1 MIQFDLPKQ
10 KSSIIKVLGV
20 GGGGSNAV
28 NFMFNQNIVGVDFII
43 CNTDSKAIE
52 QSTVPNKIQ
61 LGPHLTQGLGAGAD
75 PSVGKLAT
83 EESLDEIRK
92 ILEVNTRMAFIT
104 VGMGGGTGTGGAPI
118 IAKIC
123 KDLGILT
130 VGIVTTPFG
139 FEGPRRQAQAEEG
152 IKQLKPLVDTLLVIS
167 NDKLRVQYGNLKMK
181 EAFTKAD
188 NVLATAAKCI
198 TDVINSRG
206 HIIVDFADVCTVMKN
221 GGVAILGKAE
231 VEGENRAQRA
241 IEEALNSPLL
251 NDNDIRGAKWI
262 LLNINSAEGDY
273 ECSMDELETINNF
286 LRERTGENSDVI
298 MGMGYDATLGQKL
311 GITLIATGFEHKDP
325 FQKQTPKKAE
335 APVEEKIVMTLLSE
349 ETANETNNLMTA
361 PTEAVAETPTEEPR
375 TEEPVITDSNFTL
388 GEETL
393 ESIEELASFIEEEV
407 EEVEEVMSMHEVDE
421 ISEKEYEAEID
432 AQISIAASEVM
443 EEMVSQPIV
452 FEINDVYEG
461 EDLEEEE
468 VVVNKVEELIVASFQ
483 EEDLEEEVEVLVE
496 ELVEEQVGEQ
506 LEEEVI
512 VSELQTPV
520 AETNHFILT
529 KPTNIYAEHTEEEP
543 SLEELEE
550 MPVIEE
556 MEEFEEMEEEE
567 MVEMEEMEEMVMQD
581 DLAVTMQEI
590 VEEDI
595 HEEELVEEV
604 VEEELVE
611 ETILEQLTPEMIEE
625 EKIEEELVE
634 VAEISMQAAPVQEPL
649 VYESSF
655 RMEEEPTMQLVMRDE
670 SSFNSNQNNSKRH
683 PSSLDMP
690 IDDAEEQRR
699 KVAERIQKL
708 RNLSFNINSASD
720 PNNEF
725 DAVPAYV
732 RRNLDLFGNT
742 MASVEN
748 YYSKY
753 TVEKDEHNQ
762 TQISTINTFLDG
774 KKPD

>member
-28 NFMFNQNIVGVDFII
+28 NFMFNQNIEGVDFII

-118 IAKIC
+118 IAQIC
-123 KDLGILT
+123 KDLGILI

-298 MGMGYDATLGQKL
+298 MGMGYDETLGQKL

-335 APVEEKIVMTLLSE
+335 APVEDKIVMTLLSE
-349 ETANETNNLMTA
+349 EANNDTSNLMTA
-361 PTEAVAETPTEEPR
+361 ATEVVAETPTDEPR
-375 TEEPVITDSNFTL
+375 TEEPTI
-388 GEETL
+388 E
-393 ESIEELASFIEEEV
+393 EELAAMIEE

-432 AQISIAASEVM
+432 AQISIAANEVM
-443 EEMVSQPIV
+443 EEMLSQPIV

-461 EDLEEEE
+461 EELEEEEE
-468 VVVNKVEELIVASFQ
+468 VVVNEVEEEVIVTSFQ
-483 EEDLEEEVEVLVE
+483 EEDLEEEVEVV
-496 ELVEEQVGEQ
+496 VEEQVEDAI
-506 LEEEVI
+506 EEEVI
-512 VSELQTPV
+512 VSELLAPV
-520 AETNHFILT
+520 AETNHLANHFILT

-543 SLEELEE
+543 SLEEMEE

-556 MEEFEEMEEEE
+556 MEELEE
-567 MVEMEEMEEMVMQD
+567 MVEMEE
-581 DLAVTMQEI
+581 I
-590 VEEDI
+590 VEEEI
-595 HEEELVEEV
+595 VQEELVEE
-604 VEEELVE
+604 E
-611 ETILEQLTPEMIEE
+611 I
-625 EKIEEELVE
+625 VE
-634 VAEISMQAAPVQEPL
+634 VAEVTMQAAPVQEPV

-655 RMEEEPTMQLVMRDE
+655 RMEEEPTMQLVMREE
-670 SSFNSNQNNSKRH
+670 SSFNANQNTAKKH

-690 IDDAEEQRR
+690 MDDAEEQRR

>member
-28 NFMFNQNIVGVDFII
+28 NFMFQQDIKGVDFII

-52 QSTVPNKIQ
+52 QSLVPNKIQ

-75 PSVGKLAT
+75 PSVGKMAT
-83 EESLDEIRK
+83 EESLEEIKR
-92 ILEVNTRMAFIT
+92 ILEVNTKMAFIT

-130 VGIVTTPFG
+130 VGIVTTPFD
-139 FEGPRRQAQAEEG
+139 FEGPRRQKQAEEG
-152 IKQLKPLVDTLLVIS
+152 INELKPYVDTLLVIS

-231 VEGENRAQRA
+231 VAGENRAERA

-251 NDNDIRGAKWI
+251 NDNDIKGAKWI

-273 ECSMDELETINNF
+273 ECSMDELETINTII
-286 LRERTGENSDVI
+286 RARTGEHSDVI
-298 MGMGYDATLGQKL
+298 MGMGYDETLGDKL

-325 FQKQTPKKAE
+325 FKKEAVKEVE
-335 APVEEKIVMTLLSE
+335 APFEEKIMMTLQSE
-349 ETANETNNLMTA
+349 QSDQSEQTPAIEPTDIIAPSDLIAPELTEVAAVLDAVEITVDQIEIPMDELA
-361 PTEAVAETPTEEPR
+361 PTMQEFEVPEMSHVYVSTPDYEEEEEAAV
-375 TEEPVITDSNFTL
+375 SF
-388 GEETL
+388 
-393 ESIEELASFIEEEV
+393 ESSPIFEEEV
-407 EEVEEVMSMHEVDE
+407 ISQEIVLEDFNEAFEVEDITEVFELN
-421 ISEKEYEAEID
+421 
-432 AQISIAASEVM
+432 M
-443 EEMVSQPIV
+443 EEEAVPSFKTGFVLNKPVNI
-452 FEINDVYEG
+452 YA
-461 EDLEEEE
+461 E
-468 VVVNKVEELIVASFQ
+468 VE
-483 EEDLEEEVEVLVE
+483 LEEEVT
-496 ELVEEQVGEQ
+496 
-506 LEEEVI
+506 
-512 VSELQTPV
+512 SEPTASAFV
-520 AETNHFILT
+520 DAAVNHV
-529 KPTNIYAEHTEEEP
+529 
-543 SLEELEE
+543 
-550 MPVIEE
+550 VIEA
-556 MEEFEEMEEEE
+556 
-567 MVEMEEMEEMVMQD
+567 VEP
-581 DLAVTMQEI
+581 AAPEI
-590 VEEDI
+590 VESI
-595 HEEELVEEV
+595 
-604 VEEELVE
+604 
-611 ETILEQLTPEMIEE
+611 ET
-625 EKIEEELVE
+625 
-634 VAEISMQAAPVQEPL
+634 
-649 VYESSF
+649 SF
-655 RMEEEPTMQLVMRDE
+655 RNAVINTEEEPTMQLVMRE
-670 SSFNSNQNNSKRH
+670 EVSVIPQNRPQHSSFDM
-683 PSSLDMP
+683 SLDNS
-690 IDDAEEQRR
+690 EEQRR

-708 RNLSFNINSASD
+708 RNLSFNINNGAD
-720 PNNEF
+720 PGVEF

-753 TVEKDEHNQ
+753 TVEQDENNQ
-762 TQISTINTFLDG
+762 TQISTINSFLDG

>member
-28 NFMFNQNIVGVDFII
+28 NFMFNQNIEGVDFII

-407 EEVEEVMSMHEVDE
+407 EEVEEVMSIHEVDE

-461 EDLEEEE
+461 EDLKEEEI
-468 VVVNKVEELIVASFQ
+468 VVNEVEEIIVASFQ
-483 EEDLEEEVEVLVE
+483 EEDLEEEAE

-567 MVEMEEMEEMVMQD
+567 MVEMEEIEEMVMQD

>member
-28 NFMFNQNIVGVDFII
+28 NFMFQQDIEGVDFII

-52 QSTVPNKIQ
+52 QSQVPNKIQ

-75 PSVGKLAT
+75 PSVGKMAT
-83 EESLDEIRK
+83 EESLEEIKK
-92 ILEVNTRMAFIT
+92 ILEVNTKMAFIT

-139 FEGPRRQAQAEEG
+139 FEGPRRQKQAEEG
-152 IKQLKPLVDTLLVIS
+152 INELKPYVDTLLVIS

-231 VEGENRAQRA
+231 VAGENRAERA

-251 NDNDIRGAKWI
+251 NDNDIKGAKWI
-262 LLNINSAEGDY
+262 LLNINSAEGEY
-273 ECSMDELETINNF
+273 ECSMDELESINTI
-286 LRERTGENSDVI
+286 LRARTGEHSDVI
-298 MGMGYDATLGQKL
+298 MGMGYDETLGEKL

-325 FQKQTPKKAE
+325 FKKEAVKEVE
-335 APVEEKIVMTLLSE
+335 APLEEKIMMTLKSEQSEQAALIEPTATAPELTEAAAILDEVEITLDEVEIPMDEVEIPMDELAPTMQEFVVTEMSNVYVSTPDFDEEE
-349 ETANETNNLMTA
+349 ET
-361 PTEAVAETPTEEPR
+361 
-375 TEEPVITDSNFTL
+375 IF
-388 GEETL
+388 
-393 ESIEELASFIEEEV
+393 EEEV
-407 EEVEEVMSMHEVDE
+407 IVQAIEL
-421 ISEKEYEAEID
+421 EAF
-432 AQISIAASEVM
+432 V
-443 EEMVSQPIV
+443 
-452 FEINDVYEG
+452 
-461 EDLEEEE
+461 EEE
-468 VVVNKVEELIVASFQ
+468 VVVEEMIIQEVVLEANEEVLEASAEVF
-483 EEDLEEEVEVLVE
+483 ELNMEEEEAPIFNTAFVL
-496 ELVEEQVGEQ
+496 
-506 LEEEVI
+506 
-512 VSELQTPV
+512 
-520 AETNHFILT
+520 N
-529 KPTNIYAEHTEEEP
+529 KPMNIYAEAEPEVEAASEPIIPAIVEATVNTVVFEAIEPAETAETENLETSFRNVAMDTEE
-543 SLEELEE
+543 
-550 MPVIEE
+550 
-556 MEEFEEMEEEE
+556 
-567 MVEMEEMEEMVMQD
+567 
-581 DLAVTMQEI
+581 A
-590 VEEDI
+590 
-595 HEEELVEEV
+595 
-604 VEEELVE
+604 
-611 ETILEQLTPEMIEE
+611 
-625 EKIEEELVE
+625 
-634 VAEISMQAAPVQEPL
+634 
-649 VYESSF
+649 
-655 RMEEEPTMQLVMRDE
+655 PTMQLVMREE
-670 SSFNSNQNNSKRH
+670 SAGAQQNRPQHLSFDI
-683 PSSLDMP
+683 SLDNS
-690 IDDAEEQRR
+690 EEQRR

-708 RNLSFNINSASD
+708 RNLSFNINNGSD
-720 PNNEF
+720 PGVEF

-753 TVEKDEHNQ
+753 TVEQDENNQ
-762 TQISTINTFLDG
+762 TQISTINSFLDG

>member
-28 NFMFNQNIVGVDFII
+28 NFMFQQDIEGVDFII

-52 QSTVPNKIQ
+52 QSQVPNKIQ

-75 PSVGKLAT
+75 PSVGKMAT
-83 EESLDEIRK
+83 EESLEEIKR
-92 ILEVNTRMAFIT
+92 ILEVNTKMAFIT

-139 FEGPRRQAQAEEG
+139 FEGPRRQKQAEEG
-152 IKQLKPLVDTLLVIS
+152 INELKPYVDTLLVIS

-231 VEGENRAQRA
+231 VAGENRAERA

-251 NDNDIRGAKWI
+251 NDNDIKGAKWI
-262 LLNINSAEGDY
+262 LLNINSAEGEY
-273 ECSMDELETINNF
+273 ECSMDELESINTI
-286 LRERTGENSDVI
+286 LRARTGEHSDVI
-298 MGMGYDATLGQKL
+298 MGMGYDETLGDKL

-325 FQKQTPKKAE
+325 FKKE
-335 APVEEKIVMTLLSE
+335 AVKEVEVPLEEKIMMTLQSE
-349 ETANETNNLMTA
+349 QSEQAAPIEPTATA
-361 PTEAVAETPTEEPR
+361 PEFTEAAAILDEVEITSDEVEVPMDEVEVPIDELAPTMQEFVVTEMSNVYVSAPDFDEEEEASFEAEVISQEIILEDFNEAFVEEEVAEVFELNMEEEATPIYNTEFVLNKPLNIYAEAELEIEEQVEEQVEAVAE
-375 TEEPVITDSNFTL
+375 
-388 GEETL
+388 
-393 ESIEELASFIEEEV
+393 
-407 EEVEEVMSMHEVDE
+407 
-421 ISEKEYEAEID
+421 
-432 AQISIAASEVM
+432 QASE
-443 EEMVSQPIV
+443 I
-452 FEINDVYEG
+452 IA
-461 EDLEEEE
+461 E
-468 VVVNKVEELIVASFQ
+468 VVLAADTENLETSFR
-483 EEDLEEEVEVLVE
+483 
-496 ELVEEQVGEQ
+496 
-506 LEEEVI
+506 
-512 VSELQTPV
+512 
-520 AETNHFILT
+520 N
-529 KPTNIYAEHTEEEP
+529 
-543 SLEELEE
+543 
-550 MPVIEE
+550 
-556 MEEFEEMEEEE
+556 
-567 MVEMEEMEEMVMQD
+567 VEMNV
-581 DLAVTMQEI
+581 
-590 VEEDI
+590 
-595 HEEELVEEV
+595 
-604 VEEELVE
+604 
-611 ETILEQLTPEMIEE
+611 
-625 EKIEEELVE
+625 
-634 VAEISMQAAPVQEPL
+634 
-649 VYESSF
+649 
-655 RMEEEPTMQLVMRDE
+655 EEEPTMQLVMREE
-670 SSFNSNQNNSKRH
+670 SAGSQQNRPQHLSFDV
-683 PSSLDMP
+683 SLDNS
-690 IDDAEEQRR
+690 EEQRR

-708 RNLSFNINSASD
+708 RNLSFNINNGSD
-720 PNNEF
+720 PGVEF

-753 TVEKDEHNQ
+753 TVEQDENNQ
-762 TQISTINTFLDG
+762 TQISTINSFLDG

>member
-1 MIQFDLPKQ
+1 LRTNHLTNPSKHKKMIQFDLPKQ

-28 NFMFNQNIVGVDFII
+28 NFMFNQNIEGVDFII

-349 ETANETNNLMTA
+349 ETANDTNNIMTA

-375 TEEPVITDSNFTL
+375 TEEPILADGNFTL
-388 GEETL
+388 GEEAIET
-393 ESIEELASFIEEEV
+393 IEEVAAIV
-407 EEVEEVMSMHEVDE
+407 EEEVMSIHELDE
-421 ISEKEYEAEID
+421 ISEKEYEAEMD

-461 EDLEEEE
+461 EDLEEEVELIKEE
-468 VVVNKVEELIVASFQ
+468 VVVNEVEEEVIMASFQ
-483 EEDLEEEVEVLVE
+483 EEDLEEEIALNEIE
-496 ELVEEQVGEQ
+496 EEQI
-506 LEEEVI
+506 EEEVI
-512 VSELQTPV
+512 VSELQAPV

-543 SLEELEE
+543 LLEEMEE

-590 VEEDI
+590 VEED
-595 HEEELVEEV
+595 LVEER
-604 VEEELVE
+604 VEEE
-611 ETILEQLTPEMIEE
+611 I
-625 EKIEEELVE
+625 VE
-634 VAEISMQAAPVQEPL
+634 VAEITMQAAPVQEPV

-655 RMEEEPTMQLVMRDE
+655 RMEEEPTMQLVMREE
-670 SSFNSNQNNSKRH
+670 SSFNANQNNAKQH
-683 PSSLDMP
+683 SSSFDMP
-690 IDDAEEQRR
+690 MDDAEEQRR

-708 RNLSFNINSASD
+708 RNLSFNINNASD

-753 TVEKDEHNQ
+753 TVEKDENNQ

>member
-28 NFMFNQNIVGVDFII
+28 NFMFQQDIEGVDFII

-83 EESLDEIRK
+83 EESLDEIKK
-92 ILEVNTRMAFIT
+92 ILEVNTKMAFIT

-139 FEGPRRQAQAEEG
+139 FEGPRRQKQAEEG
-152 IKQLKPLVDTLLVIS
+152 INQLKPLVDTLLVIS

-251 NDNDIRGAKWI
+251 NDNDIKGAKWI
-262 LLNINSAEGDY
+262 LLNINSAEGDF
-273 ECSMDELETINNF
+273 ECSMDELEEINNI
-286 LRERTGENSDVI
+286 LRSRTGEHSDVI
-298 MGMGYDATLGQKL
+298 MGMGYDQSLGEKL

-325 FQKQTPKKAE
+325 FKKEEPKKAE
-335 APVEEKIVMTLLSE
+335 APVEEKIVMTLV
-349 ETANETNNLMTA
+349 
-361 PTEAVAETPTEEPR
+361 TEA
-375 TEEPVITDSNFTL
+375 PV
-388 GEETL
+388 
-393 ESIEELASFIEEEV
+393 
-407 EEVEEVMSMHEVDE
+407 
-421 ISEKEYEAEID
+421 EA
-432 AQISIAASEVM
+432 V
-443 EEMVSQPIV
+443 
-452 FEINDVYEG
+452 
-461 EDLEEEE
+461 
-468 VVVNKVEELIVASFQ
+468 
-483 EEDLEEEVEVLVE
+483 
-496 ELVEEQVGEQ
+496 
-506 LEEEVI
+506 
-512 VSELQTPV
+512 TPV
-520 AETNHFILT
+520 AETVNEEPLIEEVNDNHFVLDQSIEEPVHFSFEIEAPTSIDINENELAINDVET
-529 KPTNIYAEHTEEEP
+529 DLFIDEEAAELAELSIEAEAMIEEHDLMPTMQIEEEVFVTETTPELSAEVYVSMPEETEVFELDMKPAAIVDYTTEFVLSKPTNIYASEEET
-543 SLEELEE
+543 
-550 MPVIEE
+550 PVIEAE
-556 MEEFEEMEEEE
+556 APILEEVAIVKEEEVVKEVIMEEE
-567 MVEMEEMEEMVMQD
+567 VF
-581 DLAVTMQEI
+581 
-590 VEEDI
+590 
-595 HEEELVEEV
+595 
-604 VEEELVE
+604 
-611 ETILEQLTPEMIEE
+611 ET
-625 EKIEEELVE
+625 
-634 VAEISMQAAPVQEPL
+634 
-649 VYESSF
+649 SF
-655 RMEEEPTMQLVMRDE
+655 RMVVEPEEPTMQLVMKEVDNTNVRP
-670 SSFNSNQNNSKRH
+670 NHQAY
-683 PSSLDMP
+683 DMP
-690 IDDAEEQRR
+690 IDDTEEQRR

-708 RNLSFNINSASD
+708 RNLSFNINNGAD
-720 PNNEF
+720 PNTEF
-725 DAVPAYV
+725 DAVPAYI

-742 MASVEN
+742 LASVEN

-753 TVEKDEHNQ
+753 TVEQDENNQ
-762 TQISTINTFLDG
+762 TQISTINSFLDG

>member
-28 NFMFNQNIVGVDFII
+28 NFMFQQDIEGVDFII

-52 QSTVPNKIQ
+52 QSQVPNKIQ

-75 PSVGKLAT
+75 PSVGKMAT
-83 EESLDEIRK
+83 EESLEEIKR
-92 ILEVNTRMAFIT
+92 ILEVNTKMAFIT

-139 FEGPRRQAQAEEG
+139 FEGPRRQKQAEEG
-152 IKQLKPLVDTLLVIS
+152 INELKPYVDTLLVIS

-231 VEGENRAQRA
+231 VAGENRAERA

-251 NDNDIRGAKWI
+251 NDNDIKGAKWI

-273 ECSMDELETINNF
+273 ECSMDELETINTI
-286 LRERTGENSDVI
+286 LRARTGEHSDVI
-298 MGMGYDATLGQKL
+298 MGMGYDETLGDKL

-325 FQKQTPKKAE
+325 FKKEAVKEVE
-335 APVEEKIVMTLLSE
+335 APIEEKIVMTLQSE
-349 ETANETNNLMTA
+349 QTEQIEQPLQEAPAAPIEPTESVEVNETNAIETAVPEAELELETVEITSDEIAITMDELA
-361 PTEAVAETPTEEPR
+361 PTMQEFVMPEMSNVYVSAPDYDEEEEESPAFEAVQTTFEEEMITEEI
-375 TEEPVITDSNFTL
+375 V
-388 GEETL
+388 L
-393 ESIEELASFIEEEV
+393 EANNEAIEEEA
-407 EEVEEVMSMHEVDE
+407 
-421 ISEKEYEAEID
+421 EAE
-432 AQISIAASEVM
+432 
-443 EEMVSQPIV
+443 V
-452 FEINDVYEG
+452 FELNM
-461 EDLEEEE
+461 EEE
-468 VVVNKVEELIVASFQ
+468 VAPIYNTEFVLNK
-483 EEDLEEEVEVLVE
+483 
-496 ELVEEQVGEQ
+496 
-506 LEEEVI
+506 
-512 VSELQTPV
+512 PV
-520 AETNHFILT
+520 
-529 KPTNIYAEHTEEEP
+529 NIYAET
-543 SLEELEE
+543 ELEVE
-550 MPVIEE
+550 AASEPTIPAIVEPTVNSVVFEAIEPAASPVIENVE
-556 MEEFEEMEEEE
+556 TSFRN
-567 MVEMEEMEEMVMQD
+567 VEMD
-581 DLAVTMQEI
+581 
-590 VEEDI
+590 
-595 HEEELVEEV
+595 
-604 VEEELVE
+604 
-611 ETILEQLTPEMIEE
+611 
-625 EKIEEELVE
+625 
-634 VAEISMQAAPVQEPL
+634 S
-649 VYESSF
+649 
-655 RMEEEPTMQLVMRDE
+655 EEEPTMQLVMREE
-670 SSFNSNQNNSKRH
+670 SVGSQQNRPQHLSFDI
-683 PSSLDMP
+683 SLDNS
-690 IDDAEEQRR
+690 EEQRR

-708 RNLSFNINSASD
+708 RNLSFNINNGSD
-720 PNNEF
+720 PGVEF

-753 TVEKDEHNQ
+753 TVEQDENNQ
-762 TQISTINTFLDG
+762 TQISTINSFLDG

>member
-28 NFMFNQNIVGVDFII
+28 NFMFQQDIEGVDFII

-52 QSTVPNKIQ
+52 QSLVPNKIQ

-75 PSVGKLAT
+75 PSVGKMAT
-83 EESLDEIRK
+83 EESLEEIKR
-92 ILEVNTRMAFIT
+92 ILEVNTKMAFIT

-139 FEGPRRQAQAEEG
+139 FEGPRRQKQAEEG
-152 IKQLKPLVDTLLVIS
+152 INELKPYVDTLLVIS

-231 VEGENRAQRA
+231 VAGENRAERA

-251 NDNDIRGAKWI
+251 NDNDIKGAKWI

-273 ECSMDELETINNF
+273 ECSMDELETINTI
-286 LRERTGENSDVI
+286 LRARTGEHSDVI
-298 MGMGYDATLGQKL
+298 MGMGYDETLGDKL

-325 FQKQTPKKAE
+325 FKKEAVKEVE
-335 APVEEKIVMTLLSE
+335 APIEEKIVMTLQSEQLEQSVEQSEQVAPIEPTDIIAPNDLTAPELTEAAAVLDSVEITMDELAPTMQEFEMPEMSNVYVLAPDYEEEEEEAVSFESSPIFEEEIISQEIVLEDYNEAFEEE
-349 ETANETNNLMTA
+349 ETAEVFELNMEEEEAPIYNTEFVLNKPVNIYAEAELETENAT
-361 PTEAVAETPTEEPR
+361 
-375 TEEPVITDSNFTL
+375 
-388 GEETL
+388 
-393 ESIEELASFIEEEV
+393 EEEV
-407 EEVEEVMSMHEVDE
+407 EAVTELPSEITAEVHVAAD
-421 ISEKEYEAEID
+421 AE
-432 AQISIAASEVM
+432 
-443 EEMVSQPIV
+443 
-452 FEINDVYEG
+452 N
-461 EDLEEEE
+461 LET
-468 VVVNKVEELIVASFQ
+468 SFR
-483 EEDLEEEVEVLVE
+483 
-496 ELVEEQVGEQ
+496 
-506 LEEEVI
+506 
-512 VSELQTPV
+512 S
-520 AETNHFILT
+520 
-529 KPTNIYAEHTEEEP
+529 
-543 SLEELEE
+543 
-550 MPVIEE
+550 
-556 MEEFEEMEEEE
+556 
-567 MVEMEEMEEMVMQD
+567 VEME
-581 DLAVTMQEI
+581 
-590 VEEDI
+590 
-595 HEEELVEEV
+595 
-604 VEEELVE
+604 
-611 ETILEQLTPEMIEE
+611 
-625 EKIEEELVE
+625 
-634 VAEISMQAAPVQEPL
+634 
-649 VYESSF
+649 
-655 RMEEEPTMQLVMRDE
+655 MEEEPTMQLVMREE
-670 SSFNSNQNNSKRH
+670 SSVSPQNRPQHSSFDISMDNS
-683 PSSLDMP
+683 
-690 IDDAEEQRR
+690 EEQRR

-708 RNLSFNINSASD
+708 RNLSFNINNGAD
-720 PNNEF
+720 PGVEF

-753 TVEKDEHNQ
+753 TVEQDENNQ
-762 TQISTINTFLDG
+762 TQISTINSFLDG

>member
-28 NFMFNQNIVGVDFII
+28 NFMFQQDIEGVDFII

-52 QSTVPNKIQ
+52 QSPVPNKIQ

-75 PSVGKLAT
+75 PSVGKMAT
-83 EESLDEIRK
+83 EESLEEIKR
-92 ILEVNTRMAFIT
+92 ILEVNTKMAFIT

-139 FEGPRRQAQAEEG
+139 FEGPRRQKQAEEG
-152 IKQLKPLVDTLLVIS
+152 INELKPYVDTLLVIS

-231 VEGENRAQRA
+231 VAGEDRAERA

-251 NDNDIRGAKWI
+251 NDNDIKGAKWI

-273 ECSMDELETINNF
+273 ECSMDELETINTI
-286 LRERTGENSDVI
+286 LRARTGEHSDVI
-298 MGMGYDATLGQKL
+298 MGMGYDESLGDKL

-325 FQKQTPKKAE
+325 FKKEAVKEVE
-335 APVEEKIVMTLLSE
+335 APLEEKIMMTLQSE
-349 ETANETNNLMTA
+349 QLEQTPAIEPTDINA
-361 PTEAVAETPTEEPR
+361 PNDLIAPELTEAAAVLDTVE
-375 TEEPVITDSNFTL
+375 IT
-388 GEETL
+388 
-393 ESIEELASFIEEEV
+393 
-407 EEVEEVMSMHEVDE
+407 VDE
-421 ISEKEYEAEID
+421 IEIPMD
-432 AQISIAASEVM
+432 EVEIPM
-443 EEMVSQPIV
+443 DELAPTMQEFVMPEMSNVYVSAP
-452 FEINDVYEG
+452 DY
-461 EDLEEEE
+461 DEEEE
-468 VVVNKVEELIVASFQ
+468 VIPAFEAIESSF
-483 EEDLEEEVEVLVE
+483 
-496 ELVEEQVGEQ
+496 
-506 LEEEVI
+506 EEEVI
-512 VSELQTPV
+512 SQEIVLEDFNASFEEEEVSEVFELNMEEEEAPSFTTEFV
-520 AETNHFILT
+520 LN
-529 KPTNIYAEHTEEEP
+529 KPLNIYAESELEATPEPSMPTNNEVIANTVVFESIEPIATEIAAETENVETSFRNVEMDTEE
-543 SLEELEE
+543 
-550 MPVIEE
+550 
-556 MEEFEEMEEEE
+556 
-567 MVEMEEMEEMVMQD
+567 
-581 DLAVTMQEI
+581 A
-590 VEEDI
+590 
-595 HEEELVEEV
+595 
-604 VEEELVE
+604 
-611 ETILEQLTPEMIEE
+611 
-625 EKIEEELVE
+625 
-634 VAEISMQAAPVQEPL
+634 
-649 VYESSF
+649 
-655 RMEEEPTMQLVMRDE
+655 PTMQLVMREE
-670 SSFNSNQNNSKRH
+670 SVGTQQNRPQHSNFDI
-683 PSSLDMP
+683 SLDNS
-690 IDDAEEQRR
+690 EEQRR

-708 RNLSFNINSASD
+708 RNLSFNINNGSD
-720 PNNEF
+720 PGVEF

-753 TVEKDEHNQ
+753 TVEQDEHNQ
-762 TQISTINTFLDG
+762 TQISTINSFLDG

>member
-28 NFMFNQNIVGVDFII
+28 NFMFNQNIEGVDFII

-375 TEEPVITDSNFTL
+375 TEEPILADGNFTL
-388 GEETL
+388 GEEAIET
-393 ESIEELASFIEEEV
+393 IEEVAAIV
-407 EEVEEVMSMHEVDE
+407 EEEVMSIHELDE
-421 ISEKEYEAEID
+421 ISEKEYEAEMD

-461 EDLEEEE
+461 EDLEEEVELIKEE
-468 VVVNKVEELIVASFQ
+468 VVVNEVEEEVIMASFQ
-483 EEDLEEEVEVLVE
+483 EEDLEEELGAIE
-496 ELVEEQVGEQ
+496 EEQI
-506 LEEEVI
+506 EEEVI
-512 VSELQTPV
+512 VSELQAPV
-520 AETNHFILT
+520 AETTHFILT

-543 SLEELEE
+543 LLEE
-550 MPVIEE
+550 MEE

-590 VEEDI
+590 VEEEI
-595 HEEELVEEV
+595 VEEDLVEE
-604 VEEELVE
+604 
-611 ETILEQLTPEMIEE
+611 I
-625 EKIEEELVE
+625 VE
-634 VAEISMQAAPVQEPL
+634 VAEITMQAAPVQEPV

-655 RMEEEPTMQLVMRDE
+655 RMEEEPTMQLVMREE
-670 SSFNSNQNNSKRH
+670 SSFNANQNNAKQH
-683 PSSLDMP
+683 SSSFDMP
-690 IDDAEEQRR
+690 MDDAEEQRR

-708 RNLSFNINSASD
+708 RNLSFNINNASD

-753 TVEKDEHNQ
+753 TVEKDENNQ

>member
-28 NFMFNQNIVGVDFII
+28 NFMFNQDIEGVDFII

-273 ECSMDELETINNF
+273 ECSMDELETINNY

-311 GITLIATGFEHKDP
+311 CITLIASGIEHKDP

-349 ETANETNNLMTA
+349 ETANESNNLMTA
-361 PTEAVAETPTEEPR
+361 PKESVAETPTEEPR
-375 TEEPVITDSNFTL
+375 TEEPTID
-388 GEETL
+388 ED
-393 ESIEELASFIEEEV
+393 LAAMMEEEV
-407 EEVEEVMSMHEVDE
+407 VEEVMSMHEVDE

-432 AQISIAASEVM
+432 AQISIAANEVM
-443 EEMVSQPIV
+443 EEMVSQPII

-461 EDLEEEE
+461 EDLEEEVEVIKEE
-468 VVVNKVEELIVASFQ
+468 VVVNEVEEVVEEELIVSSFQ
-483 EEDLEEEVEVLVE
+483 EEDLEKELGEEVKEEVVVNEVE
-496 ELVEEQVGEQ
+496 EEQI
-506 LEEEVI
+506 EEEVI
-512 VSELQTPV
+512 VSELAAPV

-529 KPTNIYAEHTEEEP
+529 KPTNIYAEHVEEEP
-543 SLEELEE
+543 SLEEMEE
-550 MPVIEE
+550 MPVIEQMEE

-567 MVEMEEMEEMVMQD
+567 MVEMEEMVMQD

-590 VEEDI
+590 VEEEMVVEEI
-595 HEEELVEEV
+595 VQEELVEEEI
-604 VEEELVE
+604 VEEEIVE
-611 ETILEQLTPEMIEE
+611 EQI
-625 EKIEEELVE
+625 VE
-634 VAEISMQAAPVQEPL
+634 VAEITMQAAPLQEPV

-655 RMEEEPTMQLVMRDE
+655 KMEEEPTMQLVMRED
-670 SSFNSNQNNSKRH
+670 SSFNTNQNTAKKH

-690 IDDAEEQRR
+690 MDDAEDQRR

>member
-28 NFMFNQNIVGVDFII
+28 NFMFQQDIEGVDFII

-52 QSTVPNKIQ
+52 QSQVPNKIQ

-75 PSVGKLAT
+75 PSVGKMAT
-83 EESLDEIRK
+83 EESLEEIKK
-92 ILEVNTRMAFIT
+92 ILEVNTKMAFIT

-139 FEGPRRQAQAEEG
+139 FEGPRRQKQAEEG
-152 IKQLKPLVDTLLVIS
+152 INELKPYVDTLLVIS

-231 VEGENRAQRA
+231 VAGENRAERA

-251 NDNDIRGAKWI
+251 NDNDIKGAKWI
-262 LLNINSAEGDY
+262 LLNINSAEGEY
-273 ECSMDELETINNF
+273 ECSMDELESINTI
-286 LRERTGENSDVI
+286 LRARTGEHSDVI
-298 MGMGYDATLGQKL
+298 MGMGYDETLGEKL

-325 FQKQTPKKAE
+325 FKKE
-335 APVEEKIVMTLLSE
+335 AVKEVEVPLEEKIMMTLQSE
-349 ETANETNNLMTA
+349 QSEQSEQVAPIEPTATASALTEAAAILDEVEVPMDEVEVPMDELA
-361 PTEAVAETPTEEPR
+361 PTMQEFVVTEMSNVYVSAPDFDEEEEA
-375 TEEPVITDSNFTL
+375 IF
-388 GEETL
+388 
-393 ESIEELASFIEEEV
+393 EEEV
-407 EEVEEVMSMHEVDE
+407 IVQAIEL
-421 ISEKEYEAEID
+421 EAF
-432 AQISIAASEVM
+432 V
-443 EEMVSQPIV
+443 
-452 FEINDVYEG
+452 
-461 EDLEEEE
+461 EEE
-468 VVVNKVEELIVASFQ
+468 VVVEERINQEVVLEVNEEVLEASAEVF
-483 EEDLEEEVEVLVE
+483 ELNMEEEEAPIFTTEFVL
-496 ELVEEQVGEQ
+496 
-506 LEEEVI
+506 
-512 VSELQTPV
+512 
-520 AETNHFILT
+520 N
-529 KPTNIYAEHTEEEP
+529 KPMNIYAEAEPEVEAASEPTIPAIVEATVNNVVFEAIEPAEIVATENVET
-543 SLEELEE
+543 S
-550 MPVIEE
+550 
-556 MEEFEEMEEEE
+556 FRN
-567 MVEMEEMEEMVMQD
+567 VEME
-581 DLAVTMQEI
+581 T
-590 VEEDI
+590 
-595 HEEELVEEV
+595 
-604 VEEELVE
+604 
-611 ETILEQLTPEMIEE
+611 
-625 EKIEEELVE
+625 
-634 VAEISMQAAPVQEPL
+634 
-649 VYESSF
+649 
-655 RMEEEPTMQLVMRDE
+655 EEEPTMQLVMREE
-670 SSFNSNQNNSKRH
+670 SVGSQQNRPQHLSFDI
-683 PSSLDMP
+683 SLDNS
-690 IDDAEEQRR
+690 EEQRR

-708 RNLSFNINSASD
+708 RNLSFNINNGSD
-720 PNNEF
+720 PGVEF

-753 TVEKDEHNQ
+753 TVEQDENNQ
-762 TQISTINTFLDG
+762 TQISTINSFLDG